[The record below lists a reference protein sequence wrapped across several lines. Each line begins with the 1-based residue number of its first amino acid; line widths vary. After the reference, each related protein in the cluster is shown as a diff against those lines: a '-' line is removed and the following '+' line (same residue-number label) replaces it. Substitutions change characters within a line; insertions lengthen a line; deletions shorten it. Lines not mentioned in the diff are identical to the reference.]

1 MIQVNRIY
9 LIFNRLVTKK
19 FLVDTSDMKYLKLS
33 LHKYNRKR
41 KGKSINVKEN
51 ENNITKTFAYQTERG
66 DLTQYNSI
74 GSPLLL
80 KSSRQNLIILYS
92 NAFSLISF
100 INSRGLFS

>member
-1 MIQVNRIY
+1 
-9 LIFNRLVTKK
+9 
-19 FLVDTSDMKYLKLS
+19 MKYLKLS

-80 KSSRQNLIILYS
+80 KYQPSESNYSIL
-92 NAFSLISF
+92 
-100 INSRGLFS
+100 

>member
-1 MIQVNRIY
+1 MLNYSVAELRN
-9 LIFNRLVTKK
+9 
-19 FLVDTSDMKYLKLS
+19 MKYLKLS